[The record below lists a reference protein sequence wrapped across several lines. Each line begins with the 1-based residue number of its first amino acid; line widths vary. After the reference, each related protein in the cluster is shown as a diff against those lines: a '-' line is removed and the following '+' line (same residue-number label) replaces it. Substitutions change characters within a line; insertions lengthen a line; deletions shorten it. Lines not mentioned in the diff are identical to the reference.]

1 MLTNDAAQLME
12 LGPEHR
18 ATRVPKHAVSPTTVL
33 LLRDSWSPPP
43 LTVCVFLLQ
52 TPASSIQGFPSSTTL
67 SR

>member
-1 MLTNDAAQLME
+1 MLTNDAAQPIE

-33 LLRDSWSPPP
+33 LLRDSRSLPP
-43 LTVCVFLLQ
+43 LTVGVFLLQ
-52 TPASSIQGFPSSTTL
+52 TPASSTPGFPSSTTL